1 MMVVR
6 KGYVLGKFAVP
17 LEEVEVEFDAPA
29 EGSLVNKRTLM
40 ELDLFTRDASLEW
53 LEVALRIR
61 AKSFRGT
68 LWPLFAEIQQAIQ
81 EYRAPQGAR
90 SSRRPNSGLSAVV
103 RGRTLNFRNN
113 MRGVKLLIPKDEVE
127 EVLNWFL
134 EQLESDKD
142 SSDNLQ
148 KLSEPWRTN
157 NLKTKGPSAK
167 APPATRARRAAQPED
182 TSGTSAGSTSVED
195 KVRDKILKELL
206 EHPQV
211 QRAFYAESRESWRI
225 FVAGADGQERKVDCF
240 VSGLKRRRLSEN
252 SEALAEHLFEEVYRR
267 AVAKALAKAGI
278 TSGSSGGDAGGS
290 DSEGSEGA
298 EDAVASPAGSL

>member
-53 LEVALRIR
+53 LEAALRIK

-68 LWPLFAEIQQAIQ
+68 LWPLLAEIQQAIQ

-90 SSRRPNSGLSAVV
+90 SARLPSLGLSAVV
-103 RGRTLNFRNN
+103 RGRLLNFRNN
-113 MRGVKLLIPKDEVE
+113 MRGVKLLIPKSEVE
-127 EVLNWFL
+127 EALNWFL

-142 SSDNLQ
+142 SAENLQ
-148 KLSEPWRTN
+148 KLSDPWRTN
-157 NLKTKGPSAK
+157 NLKVKESPAK
-167 APPATRARRAAQPED
+167 APPAPRARRAAQQED
-182 TSGTSAGSTSVED
+182 TCGGATSVED
-195 KVRDKILKELL
+195 KVKAKILKELL

-211 QRAFYAESRESWRI
+211 TRAFYTESRESWRL
-225 FVAGADGQERKVDCF
+225 FVAGEDGQERKVDCF
-240 VSGLKRRRLSEN
+240 VSGLKRRRLSEK

-267 AVAKALAKAGI
+267 AACKALAKAGLS
-278 TSGSSGGDAGGS
+278 SGSSACDAGSS
-290 DSEGSEGA
+290 DSEASESA
-298 EDAVASPAGSL
+298 EDAGASAAGGL